1 MTGRIENRRRI
12 LCVFPRYAHSFGT
25 FEYAYGLCAGTKAF
39 MPPQGILVIAAY
51 LPAEWDVTFV
61 DENIRPVTDA
71 ELGWADAVLV
81 SGMHV
86 QRNGMLTVARRAR
99 AAGKP
104 SAIGGPS
111 VSAAPEW
118 YDEFDY
124 LHLGELGDATDALIA
139 RLDCDIARPPAQEV
153 FRTSERLPISE
164 FPQPAYRLAEID
176 RYLLGS
182 IQFSSGCPYQC
193 EFCDIPEL
201 YGRQPRLKRPAQI
214 LDELDSML
222 RCGNPGAVYF
232 VDDNF
237 IGNRKAARALLPH
250 LIDWQKRHGYPVEF
264 ACEAT
269 LNIAR
274 DRELLAMMREA
285 YFCTVFCGIETPDM
299 EALESISKRQNA
311 MVPMMEAIRT
321 LNGHGMEVVSGIILG
336 LDGDRADTADRII
349 AFIEQSNIPMLTINL
364 LQALPRT
371 PLWRRLEAE
380 GRLIQDETRESNV
393 AFRLPYDQVLAS
405 WRKCIAAAYDPE
417 AIYRR
422 FAHNLE
428 HTYPNRITP
437 PAAGRA
443 TVANLAKGAR
453 ILTKLLIKV
462 GMLSDY
468 RATFW
473 RHALPLLRRGRIE
486 DLIHVGL
493 VAHHLI
499 AFTREALAGGQNAS
513 FYSAKDRTR
522 DVAAATG

>member
-1 MTGRIENRRRI
+1 MTVRVTSRRRI

-25 FEYAYGLCAGTKAF
+25 FEYAYGLCAGTRAF

-51 LPAEWDVTFV
+51 LPAEWDVAFV
-61 DENIRPVTDA
+61 DENIRSVTDA
-71 ELGWADAVLV
+71 ELARADAVLV

-86 QRNGMLTVARRAR
+86 QRSAMLAIARRAG
-99 AAGKP
+99 AIGKP
-104 SAIGGPS
+104 SVVGGPS
-111 VSAAPEW
+111 VSADPEK
-118 YDEFDY
+118 YAAFDY
-124 LHLGELGDATDALIA
+124 LHIGELGDATDELIA
-139 RLDCDIARPPAQEV
+139 RLDRDVAPPPAQVRFET
-153 FRTSERLPISE
+153 RTRLPIDK
-164 FPQPAYRLAEID
+164 FPLPAYHLAELN
-176 RYLLGS
+176 RYFLGS

-201 YGRQPRLKRPAQI
+201 YGRQPRLKSPAQI
-214 LDELDSML
+214 TAELDAML
-222 RCGNPGAVYF
+222 ERGNPGAVYF

-250 LIDWQKRHGYPVEF
+250 LIDWQKRRGYPVEF

-285 YFCTVFCGIETPDM
+285 FFCTVFCGIETPDM
-299 EALESISKRQNA
+299 AALESIAKRQNA

-321 LNGHGMEVVSGIILG
+321 LNEHGIEVVSGIILG
-336 LDGDRADTADRII
+336 LDEDRADTADRII

-380 GRLIQDETRESNV
+380 GRLVADESRESNV

-405 WRKCIAAAYDPE
+405 WRKCIAAAYAPE

-428 HTYPNRITP
+428 RTYPNRITP
-437 PAAGRA
+437 PASGRA
-443 TVANLAKGAR
+443 SAANIGKGIR
-453 ILTKLLIKV
+453 ILAKLLIKI
-462 GMLSDY
+462 GLLSHY
-468 RATFW
+468 RRTFW
-473 RHALPLLRRGRIE
+473 QHALPLLRRGRIE

-493 VAHHLI
+493 VSHHLI
-499 AFTREALAGGQNAS
+499 AFTRAALAGDQNAS
-513 FYSAKDRTR
+513 FYSAKERTR
-522 DVAAATG
+522 DVAAATS